1 MTAAMLEAHDLT
13 RRFGG
18 IVALDNLSLRIE
30 CEEVRCI
37 IGPNGAGKTT
47 LLNVISG
54 LVRPS
59 DGTVRVSGRDITG
72 NSAKMIASLGV
83 VRTFQTPTIF
93 GGLTVRSNLH
103 LGATRP
109 GAPTDGADDRVA
121 KTLEELALTAHAD
134 MLARDLSHGEKK
146 RLELG
151 LVLAGNP
158 KLLMLDEPT
167 AGMTI
172 RETDEIVTVIRG
184 LRGKMT
190 ILVIEHDMSFV
201 QQIADRVS
209 VLHRGQ
215 LLAEGS
221 FNDVKADSRVQD
233 IYLGNGS
240 K

>member
-1 MTAAMLEAHDLT
+1 MTEAMLETNDLT
-13 RRFGG
+13 RHFGG
-18 IVALDNLSLRIE
+18 IVALDGLSLRIE
-30 CEEVRCI
+30 YGEVRCI

-59 DGTVRVSGRDITG
+59 NGTVKVEGRNITG
-72 NSAKMIASLGV
+72 NSAKMIAALGV

-93 GGLTVRSNLH
+93 GGLTVRWNLQ

-109 GAPTDGADDRVA
+109 GAPSDGADDRVA
-121 KTLEELALTAHAD
+121 ALIEDLALAAHAD
-134 MLARDLSHGEKK
+134 ALARDLSHGEKK

-151 LVLAGNP
+151 LVLAGSP

-172 RETDEIVTVIRG
+172 HETDEIVTVIHG

-201 QQIADRVS
+201 RQIADRVS
-209 VLHRGQ
+209 VLHRGR

-221 FNDVKADSRVQD
+221 FDDVKADSNVQD
-233 IYLGNGS
+233 IYLGNGGD
-240 K
+240 